1 MAAIWKGAISFG
13 LVTIPVE
20 LRSAVR
26 TDRLSFR
33 MLHAEDNAPV
43 KYERVCSADGEP
55 VPWNEIVKG
64 YEYEKGKFVIL
75 SDEDFE
81 AAAIEASRTI
91 DILDFVKIEEIDP
104 RYFDK
109 PYFLLPTKGGE
120 KPYALLREAIR
131 ETGAVGI
138 GKVVIR
144 QTQHLAAV
152 KTVGEALV
160 LEIMRFAH
168 ELVDPETL
176 SFPAETDLRPQEL
189 QMAKQLID
197 NLAES
202 FDASKYTD
210 DYRANLLRVIKA
222 KMKGKKIEV
231 PAAAEPQDTNVIDL
245 MSRLKESLEQGKR
258 KKGDATVR
266 AKRKTASAREK
277 PAAREKSAGAQEK
290 PAQKKSGRGSRR
302 KSA

>member
-20 LRSAVR
+20 LRSAVK

-33 MLHAEDNAPV
+33 MLHSEDNSPI
-43 KYERVCSADGEP
+43 KYERVCAADGEP

-75 SDEDFE
+75 DDEDFE
-81 AAAIEASRTI
+81 AAAIESSRTI

-152 KTVGEALV
+152 KTVGDALV

-176 SFPAETDLRPQEL
+176 SFPEKEDLRPQEL
-189 QMAKQLID
+189 QMAKQLIE
-197 NLAES
+197 NLAET

-222 KMKGKKIEV
+222 KMKGRKIEV
-231 PAAAEPQDTNVIDL
+231 PAAAEPQDTDVIDL

-258 KKGDATVR
+258 KKSSTTVR
-266 AKRKTASAREK
+266 AKRKSASAREK
-277 PAAREKSAGAQEK
+277 PAGSTKSGASAK
-290 PAQKKSGRGSRR
+290 AAQKKSGRSSRR

>member
-26 TDRLSFR
+26 TDKLSFR
-33 MLHAEDNAPV
+33 MLHAEDNSPI
-43 KYERVCSADGEP
+43 KYERVCAADGEP

-64 YEYEKGKFVIL
+64 YEYEKGKFVIMT
-75 SDEDFE
+75 DEDFE
-81 AAAIEASRTI
+81 AAAIESSRTI

-109 PYFLLPTKGGE
+109 PYFLLPAKGGE

-152 KTVGEALV
+152 KTVGDALV

-176 SFPAETDLRPQEL
+176 SFPEGADLRPQEL

-202 FDASKYTD
+202 FDATKYTD
-210 DYRANLLRVIKA
+210 DYRANLLKVIKA

-231 PAAAEPQDTNVIDL
+231 PAPAEPEDANVIDL

-258 KKGDATVR
+258 KKDAGSVR
-266 AKRKTASAREK
+266 AKRKTASASEK
-277 PAAREKSAGAQEK
+277 PAAGRKSA
-290 PAQKKSGRGSRR
+290 AQKKSRGSKR